1 MSGNIDAPLYLKNR
15 KKARERINLDHGFC
29 GRRYQEDTRNKQL
42 IWYCDTV
49 DMEFNREYFTT
60 KNLHQ
65 ITEIRHTAVITG
77 EIIQFI
83 YKDFLLT
90 KIGLYYWYKTC
101 DKQTENFR
109 KYQMLQMCAKTLT
122 QMTRKKTRKFSVNFF
137 SSHFVARV
145 A

>member
-15 KKARERINLDHGFC
+15 KKAREWINLDHGFC

-65 ITEIRHTAVITG
+65 ITEIRHTEVITR
-77 EIIQFI
+77 ETIQFI

-101 DKQTENFR
+101 DKQTEPFR
-109 KYQMLQMCAKTLT
+109 KYQMLQICAKTLT
-122 QMTRKKTRKFSVNFF
+122 QMTCKKTRKFSVNFF